1 MKNTPRSLSAFLL
14 AAALSSLLTGC
25 GFRNVETPAGYVGYV
40 TKGSLFGSS
49 AFAKLQT
56 GPTSSG
62 LGFLYGVTNVS
73 VTPYTYDEEFR
84 VDKQTGVLAR
94 DQLAVSF
101 DLHITFRIRPERVKD
116 FLEKYST
123 LGVNDQPDAIVTI
136 AYNNFV
142 KQPARSNARAE
153 VEKYEGLKI
162 QENIS
167 AITNNVRATMVES
180 LRDTPFEVINVV
192 VGNIQYPPNVTKAV
206 ADKIAALQEL
216 ARQDTLLDIVKKQA
230 TQRREEADGIA
241 DAMGKINS
249 KLTPEYIQYEAIK
262 AQLAMVNSP
271 NHTTI
276 YIPVGPMG
284 VPLVNTTNTPYSTG
298 PTNSPVTAASPAK

>member
-1 MKNTPRSLSAFLL
+1 MKSLFRLIPAVALAASLL
-14 AAALSSLLTGC
+14 ALLSGC

-40 TKGSLFGSS
+40 TQGSLTGST
-49 AFAKLQT
+49 AFVKLQT

-62 LGFLYGVTNVS
+62 LGFLYEVTNIS
-73 VTPYTYDEEFR
+73 VTPYTYDEQFQ
-84 VDKQTGVLAR
+84 VSQQTGVLAK

-101 DLHITFRIRPERVKD
+101 DLHITFRIRPAQVQD
-116 FLEKYST
+116 FVEKYST
-123 LGVNDQPDAIVTI
+123 LRTGDSPDVIVTT

-142 KQPARSNARAE
+142 KQPARSSARAE
-153 VEKYEGLKI
+153 VEKFDGLKI

-167 AITNNVRATMVES
+167 EITVAIRSAVETG
-180 LRDTPFEVINVV
+180 LKGTPFEILNLV
-192 VGNIQYPPNVTKAV
+192 VGNIQYPPNITEAV
-206 ADKIAALQEL
+206 AKKIASTQEL
-216 ARQDTLLDIVKKQA
+216 LRQDTMLDIVKKQA
-230 TQRREEADGIA
+230 EQRRQEAEGIA
-241 DAMGKINS
+241 DAMGKINA

-284 VPLVNTTNTPYSTG
+284 VPLVGTTNHDSPAPAAVPATPA
-298 PTNSPVTAASPAK
+298 PTAAK